1 METYATRTITIKET
15 SYNSLTLIAKRERLL
30 NAQGKAS
37 MRDVI
42 AFLIKNY
49 QEDIANE

>member
-1 METYATRTITIKET
+1 METFATRTITIKET
-15 SYNSLTLIAKRERLL
+15 SYNSLTLIAKRENLL

-42 AFLIKNY
+42 AFLIEKY
-49 QEDIANE
+49 GDDQ